1 MGDTLSYGWRN
12 IFKES
17 AGLLAIMGFI
27 GIAGG
32 SVLGTIEETL
42 LIYPVLLFLVPIL
55 NGVGGNL
62 GAVLG
67 SRISSAIHTG
77 KIEPSFADQEL
88 KENMWVM
95 IGMGFFVFFA
105 FGIGMAIANLFLNF
119 GVTSF
124 QILTVIIG
132 AGFITIFAIT
142 LITTAVSLWSH
153 YRGLDPDNVVIPVE
167 TTLCDFIGV
176 VTLAFM
182 VWLVIM

>member
-1 MGDTLSYGWRN
+1 MKYHWKN

-17 AGLLAIMGFI
+17 AGLLALMGFI
-27 GIAGG
+27 GVVGG

-67 SRISSAIHTG
+67 ARVSSAIHTG
-77 KIEPSFADQEL
+77 KIEPIFTDEEL
-88 KENMWVM
+88 RENILVM
-95 IGMGFFVFFA
+95 MSMGFFVFFV
-105 FGIGMAIANLFLNF
+105 FGIGMAGANFLLDF

-124 QILTVIIG
+124 QIFVIIIG
-132 AGFITIFAIT
+132 AGFITILSIT
-142 LITTAVSLWSH
+142 LITAAVSLWSYH
-153 YRGLDPDNVVIPVE
+153 KGLDPDNIVIPVE
-167 TTLCDFIGV
+167 TTLCDFIGIIS
-176 VTLAFM
+176 LAFM